1 VGLAAFALLRAR
13 AWHPADPLP
22 SPSFVILDDFDSYHD
37 TSTLRAAWQGGD
49 ASGDGRA
56 AGFRL
61 EREIRSG
68 GRAALRVQLP
78 AGERRRWK
86 ALRRATGEEIPGN
99 WSGHRTFACMT
110 RSLATGPDGAPLAAI
125 GEIRDLGDYL
135 YLVAEAPDLRTGL
148 WRRVALEDERNRRY
162 LSWSG
167 WSRWQVDL
175 KGDSAA
181 RGVDWS
187 RVRAFR
193 VAAAG
198 TSPLPLFVYLDGC
211 RLERAWR
218 PVQSAEYF
226 FLGVNIWDLWG
237 RGEDPFQGMALREPF
252 DENLRRDIVEKL
264 AYLAEKRI
272 PVLRVFL
279 DYHFE
284 IDPGNDLF
292 EEKILERLDFV
303 ITTIHENGWPIRLII
318 SHSTGFDL
326 QTGLSWYARQ
336 AGGNATQ
343 KVRAFYTDPRLREIY
358 KRQLEHVVEHINVI
372 TGVPWKDES
381 VIWAWDVSNEPRIL
395 YGTPGTTY
403 TSRTRDMVAWYAEMS
418 GALRR
423 LDPAHRIISGTF
435 YGGDGIEPHDED
447 YDDWNIWEL
456 FTVDSIDALSVQS
469 YVGPHLLRTGP
480 KPTLLEEFGYGGRY
494 FEDPT
499 DQKRADNYRWMLLF
513 GEKVYLSGVGALL
526 WQMNWN
532 HGYPDG
538 KEIHGEPPATRFA
551 FSPGARNRSLDVFE
565 FYLAKYNRLEIEP
578 EIEEGWSHLKGL
590 RATWRSIHPPLTAL
604 PGERFGAGYVTTPE
618 AGARQSFSQKL
629 RALLGR
635 LWFRLGG
642 RGGVENRLFVPR
654 AGRYRLQAWVRG
666 GGAAPGLFRIRLDDG
681 PAHPLEAPAGPGP
694 EGGWHRLSLDPP
706 WDLAYGKHVIR
717 FELLSAGAALHRYRL
732 VPLRPRGSAPGSP

>member
-1 VGLAAFALLRAR
+1 
-13 AWHPADPLP
+13 
-22 SPSFVILDDFDSYHD
+22 
-37 TSTLRAAWQGGD
+37 
-49 ASGDGRA
+49 
-56 AGFRL
+56 
-61 EREIRSG
+61 
-68 GRAALRVQLP
+68 
-78 AGERRRWK
+78 
-86 ALRRATGEEIPGN
+86 
-99 WSGHRTFACMT
+99 
-110 RSLATGPDGAPLAAI
+110 
-125 GEIRDLGDYL
+125 
-135 YLVAEAPDLRTGL
+135 
-148 WRRVALEDERNRRY
+148 
-162 LSWSG
+162 
-167 WSRWQVDL
+167 
-175 KGDSAA
+175 
-181 RGVDWS
+181 
-187 RVRAFR
+187 
-193 VAAAG
+193 
-198 TSPLPLFVYLDGC
+198 
-211 RLERAWR
+211 
-218 PVQSAEYF
+218 
-226 FLGVNIWDLWG
+226 
-237 RGEDPFQGMALREPF
+237 
-252 DENLRRDIVEKL
+252 
-264 AYLAEKRI
+264 
-272 PVLRVFL
+272 
-279 DYHFE
+279 
-284 IDPGNDLF
+284 
-292 EEKILERLDFV
+292 
-303 ITTIHENGWPIRLII
+303 
-318 SHSTGFDL
+318 
-326 QTGLSWYARQ
+326 
-336 AGGNATQ
+336 
-343 KVRAFYTDPRLREIY
+343 
-358 KRQLEHVVEHINVI
+358 
-372 TGVPWKDES
+372 

-480 KPTLLEEFGYGGRY
+480 EFGYGGRY